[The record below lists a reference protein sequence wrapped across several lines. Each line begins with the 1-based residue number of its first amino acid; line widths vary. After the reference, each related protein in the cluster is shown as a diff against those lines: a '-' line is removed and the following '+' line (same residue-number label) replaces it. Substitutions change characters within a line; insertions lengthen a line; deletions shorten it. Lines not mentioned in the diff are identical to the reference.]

1 MNRTLILRDNRPQR
15 IQELQTE
22 KRTATKARQIEIE
35 REIQFLQAATEE
47 ENMWK
52 AIQLIKVT
60 EEKGHSS
67 SCV

>member
-1 MNRTLILRDNRPQR
+1 MNRVLILRDNRPQR

-22 KRTATKARQIEIE
+22 KQTATKARQIEIE

-60 EEKGHSS
+60 VHHAFDR
-67 SCV
+67 